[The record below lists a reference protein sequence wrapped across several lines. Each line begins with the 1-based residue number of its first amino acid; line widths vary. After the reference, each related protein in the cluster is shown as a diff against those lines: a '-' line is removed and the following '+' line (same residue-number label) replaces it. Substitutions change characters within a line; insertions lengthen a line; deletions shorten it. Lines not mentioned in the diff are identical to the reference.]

1 MYQRPYARNYP
12 VMSLYLVSIYA
23 HIIASVLWI
32 GGMLFL
38 GLVIVPIVRTLQ
50 PPGSG
55 APLIRAVGRRF
66 QPMAWVCIGILLVT
80 GLINLEQWGY
90 SLLDLVS
97 PDLLDTEFG
106 RVLAVKLSVVLAIIV
121 LSTLHDFVLGPQ
133 LARSMEALAL
143 AGKRP
148 PTSTALQRRRL
159 SLLARLNALLALV
172 VLALSVILVRGLP

>member
-1 MYQRPYARNYP
+1 
-12 VMSLYLVSIYA
+12 
-23 HIIASVLWI
+23 
-32 GGMLFL
+32 
-38 GLVIVPIVRTLQ
+38 
-50 PPGSG
+50 
-55 APLIRAVGRRF
+55 IRAVGRRF

-133 LARSMEALAL
+133 LARSMEALGAC
-143 AGKRP
+143 RQTSP